1 MVRLESII
9 THRVHIQLELSSVQ
23 ILPHCLSANPD
34 SAIHSSHTEH
44 RGNSEVHHTRCTGV
58 PCKDSLMACVV
69 SLYRP
74 LSLLAPVGVRRAI
87 VCRMSLDMRARE
99 VFASAI
105 EAVQP
110 DIVMRRGLERTGDTL
125 LVNGRSFT
133 LKNNLHL
140 VGFGKAVLG
149 MAAEAERIVGDH
161 LVRGVISVPHGIQ
174 ETIRQHGKDQMLL
187 KDGSRI
193 TVMEGAKHNLPDADA
208 QRAAECIKEL
218 VSTLTENDML
228 LVLISGGGSAL
239 LPAPVPPISLQEKQD
254 VTRRLA
260 GAGATIQ
267 ELNSVR
273 RALSILK
280 GGGLAHC
287 AHPAQVVALVLS
299 DVIGDPLDLI
309 ASGPTVWTEVWPEEI
324 WSILER
330 YGLSSSLPVSVK
342 EVLGRSA
349 PRWEESGEQSDRAAH
364 VLNAVIGSNSI
375 ALECA
380 GRRAR
385 ELGFRPVVLSPGVCG
400 NVQSVSRLYGL
411 LARFAC
417 SRDEPPPELPAEIL
431 KLGPETGVESWDLCR
446 AMQVLGEGRGEGWGA
461 TCLLAGGEPTVQLTG
476 KGRGGRNQEL
486 ALRVGLE
493 LADMELP
500 PKGPLFL
507 SGGTDGQDGPTEAAG
522 AVTDAGL
529 GKEARAQGLDPDGF
543 LVNNDSFTFFS
554 RLSGGQRLLLPGL
567 TGTNVMDV
575 HMLLIPPIP
584 IVVSGR

>member
-1 MVRLESII
+1 
-9 THRVHIQLELSSVQ
+9 
-23 ILPHCLSANPD
+23 
-34 SAIHSSHTEH
+34 
-44 RGNSEVHHTRCTGV
+44 
-58 PCKDSLMACVV
+58 MACLL

-74 LSLLAPVGVRRAI
+74 LSLLAPVGVRRLTSS
-87 VCRMSLDMRARE
+87 RMSLDFSARE
-99 VFASAI
+99 VFAA
-105 EAVQP
+105 AVKGVQP
-110 DIVMRRGLERTGDTL
+110 DIVVRRSVERRGDSL

-133 LKNNLHL
+133 LNKNLHL

-149 MAAEAERIVGDH
+149 MAAEAERIIGDH
-161 LVRGVISVPHGIQ
+161 LVQGVISVPNGIQ
-174 ETIRQHGKDQMLL
+174 ETLRHHGKEQMLL

-208 QRAAECIKEL
+208 HKAAECIKQL
-218 VSTLTENDML
+218 ASALTEKDLL

-239 LPAPVPPISLQEKQD
+239 LPAPIPPISLEEKQE

-260 GAGATIQ
+260 AAGATIQ

-273 RALSILK
+273 RALSLLK

-309 ASGPTVWTEVWPEEI
+309 ASGPTVWTEVWPEEVM
-324 WSILER
+324 LVLDR
-330 YGLSSSLPVSVK
+330 YLMSASLPESVK
-342 EVLGRSA
+342 EVLSRAG
-349 PRWEESGEQSDRAAH
+349 PRWEGSGKPPGEAGH
-364 VLNAVIGSNSI
+364 IVNAVIGSNSI

-380 GRRAR
+380 GRRAQ
-385 ELGFRPVVLSPGVCG
+385 ELGLRPVVLSPGVCG
-400 NVQSVSRLYGL
+400 DVRSVAHLYDL

-417 SRDEPPPELPAEIL
+417 SRDQPRSDIADHLL
-431 KLGPETGVESWDLCR
+431 MLGPEVGVESCDLRR
-446 AMQVLGEGRGEGWGA
+446 AMQALDDGRAEGSGV

-493 LADMELP
+493 LP
-500 PKGPLFL
+500 PTGPVFL
-507 SGGTDGQDGPTEAAG
+507 SGGTDGQDGPTAAAG
-522 AVTDAGL
+522 AITDGSLAQ
-529 GKEARAQGLDPDGF
+529 EAQAQGLNTKGF
-543 LVNNDSFTFFS
+543 LANNDSFTFFS
-554 RLSGGQRLLLPGL
+554 RLSGGKRLLLPGL

-584 IVVSGR
+584 VTVSGFK